1 MIQKIS
7 VVTIPEQ
14 DNKAK
19 SVMHDISHLLG
30 ITSIKKV
37 VTARTYYIEGINK
50 QEAENL
56 ANNLLS
62 EKVTQTYSINQP
74 PLKKSDHV
82 IEIAYKPGVMNP
94 EVASLFKAAQDINI
108 KPITIATSTEYGFST
123 KLAREEI
130 IQIIKRLNLYN
141 PVIEYVMLRDDLIS
155 IVPLITMTDTELMT
169 LSKDALFLNL
179 QEMQTIQNYF
189 KKLKRNP
196 TDVELETLAQ
206 TWSEHC
212 AHKTFKAR
220 LTIDGKP
227 KEPLF
232 TRIKKEA
239 LKHDKY
245 IVSAFGDNSGVM
257 DFYDDFAICGKVET
271 HNSPSAIEP
280 YGGAMTGSG
289 GVFRDILGTGQ
300 GAKPIASTDIFCLAR
315 PDLPSEQ
322 LPEGCLPP
330 EYIFKRVVAGVRDYG
345 NRIGIPT
352 NNGSVHFHND
362 FRAKPSIIVGSY
374 GLIPKKYAQKGI
386 PKIGDRIIAVG
397 GRTGRDGIHGA
408 TFSSG
413 EMTERTISVNS
424 SAVQIGNA
432 IEEKRMFDAILEAR
446 DHNLIRAMQDC
457 GAGGFSSA
465 VGEMGHDIG
474 VHVDLEKA
482 TLKYEGMKPWE
493 IWISESQ
500 ERMVLAI
507 PKTKLKE
514 FEKICRKYNVEIS
527 NLGFFDGS
535 KKLQIFYD
543 GDNACTMD
551 MSFLHDGLA
560 QRHMVGTKP
569 ENKKSDNILEPKLPQ
584 SPKEWQRIAEEVLSH
599 PTIASKEPIVR
610 VYDHSVQGT
619 NDLQPY
625 SGINLDAPNDAAV
638 LRPLLHKP
646 YGMVL
651 SHGLNPILNRLDPY
665 HGSLWASVEALAN
678 FVAVGGNYKEASLIN
693 NYIWPFPDA
702 ESLWSLDKSVDAVVD
717 IMKTFKIPVIS
728 GKDSLSS
735 TYRGKDGTVIKIPP
749 VLCMSVFG
757 RIPDT
762 NKTITADF
770 KKVGSTL
777 VLLGKLDTAS
787 LGGSIYSSLFD
798 LDGGVGPKVALESL
812 PGLFSELHKAIET
825 GNILSCHDVSEGGIF
840 TALFEMGI
848 GGNIGAEVELSSI
861 GKNRPDEIL
870 FNETAGCFVI
880 EVESLEIAKKLFPNS
895 DYAAIGQTTK
905 QGKLTFLQDLELL
918 FSVGLN
924 ELKKVWQQPMKGL
937 FG

>member
-7 VVTIPEQ
+7 VTTIPEQ
-14 DNKAK
+14 DLKGRG
-19 SVMHDISHLLG
+19 VLHDITHLLG
-30 ITSIKKV
+30 LSSIKKI
-37 VTARTYYIEGINK
+37 VTAKIYYIDGINR
-50 QEAENL
+50 QEAEML
-56 ANNLLS
+56 ATSLLS
-62 EKVTQTYSINQP
+62 EKINQTYSINKSL
-74 PLKKSDHV
+74 LKDSDHS

-94 EVASLFKAAQDINI
+94 EVASLFKAATDIGI
-108 KPITIATSTEYGFST
+108 KPVSINTSTEYGFST
-123 KLAREEI
+123 KIPREEV
-130 IQIIKRLNLYN
+130 IQIVKRLNLYN
-141 PVIEYVMLRDDLIS
+141 PVIEYVMTSEDPVALI
-155 IVPLITMTDTELMT
+155 PLVTMTSDELLM

-179 QEMQTIQNYF
+179 EEMQTIQNYF

-220 LTIDGKP
+220 LTIDGKA
-227 KEPLF
+227 KNPLF
-232 TRIKKEA
+232 TRIKEEA
-239 LKHDKY
+239 LKHDKH
-245 IVSAFGDNSGVM
+245 IISAFGDNSGVM
-257 DFYDDFAICGKVET
+257 DFYDGFAICGKVET

-289 GVFRDILGTGQ
+289 GVFRDIVGTGE

-315 PDLPSEQ
+315 PDLDPQ
-322 LPEGCLPP
+322 KLPEGCLHP

-352 NNGSVHFHND
+352 NNGSVHFHDD
-362 FRAKPSIIVGSY
+362 FRAKPSIIVGAY
-374 GLIPKKYAQKGI
+374 GLIPKKYAQKGE
-386 PKIGDRIIAVG
+386 PKVGDLIIAVG

-446 DHNLIRAMQDC
+446 DRNVIRAMQDC

-465 VGEMGHDIG
+465 IGEMGKDIG

-482 TLKYEGMKPWE
+482 ALKYEGMKPWE
-493 IWISESQ
+493 IWVSESQ
-500 ERMVLAI
+500 ERMVLAV
-507 PKTKLKE
+507 PKTKLKTFTE
-514 FEKICRKYNVEIS
+514 ICRKYNVEIS
-527 NLGFFDGS
+527 NLGYFDGS

-543 GDNACTMD
+543 GEKVCD
-551 MSFLHDGLA
+551 MSMEFLHNGLA
-560 QRHMVGTKP
+560 QRHMIGTKP
-569 ENKKSDNILEPKLPQ
+569 KNKQSDNVLEPKLPEDGQ
-584 SPKEWQRIAEEVLSH
+584 AWQKRAEQVISH

-625 SGINLDAPNDAAV
+625 SGVNLDAPNDGAIV
-638 LRPLLHKP
+638 RPLLDKP

-651 SHGLNPILNRLDPY
+651 SHGLNPILNRIDPY
-665 HGSLWASVEALAN
+665 AGSLWASVEALAN
-678 FVAVGGNYKEASLIN
+678 YVAVGGNYKEASLIN

-702 ESLWSLDKSVDAVVD
+702 ESLWSLDRSVDAVVD

-762 NKTITADF
+762 TKSITADF

-777 VLLGKLDTAS
+777 ILLGKLDIDHM
-787 LGGSIYSSLFD
+787 GGSIYSSLFD
-798 LDGGVGPKVALESL
+798 LEGGTGPEVALENL
-812 PGLFSELHKAIET
+812 PRLFADLHNAIQS
-825 GNILSCHDVSEGGIF
+825 GSVLSCHDVSEGGIF
-840 TALFEMGI
+840 TTLFEMGI
-848 GGNIGAEVELSSI
+848 GGDIGAEIELSSI

-870 FNETAGCFVI
+870 FNETAGCFVV
-880 EVESLEIAKKLFPNS
+880 EVENLETAKKHFRSS
-895 DYAAIGQTTK
+895 DFVAIGQTIK
-905 QGKLTFLQDLELL
+905 QAKLSILQDLELL
-918 FSVGLN
+918 FVSRLN
-924 ELKKVWQQPMKGL
+924 DLKKAWKQPMEEL
-937 FG
+937 FA